1 MKVEEQVRKN
11 DNNPGEG
18 VLRDLAVTDEQASK
32 TSGGGPG
39 DEGPEESI
47 TFVFGKLTTTAPTQK

>member
-1 MKVEEQVRKN
+1 MKVEEQVKKN
-11 DNNPGEG
+11 DTNPCEE
-18 VLRDLAVTDEQASK
+18 VLSDLPVADEQASK

-47 TFVFGKLTTTAPTQK
+47 TFIFGKLTTTGPTQK

>member
-18 VLRDLAVTDEQASK
+18 VLRDLAVTDEQASR

-39 DEGPEESI
+39 DEGPRSPSLL
-47 TFVFGKLTTTAPTQK
+47 FSAKS